1 MAAMAPEVMAASHSR
16 GNGDAGKGRVHR
28 GGGGGDRTRRALGAV
43 LALLALPVLGMLG
56 VLVLVMVGGGAAAD
70 PSTGCG
76 GATVGTV
83 ALDGEQMVNAT
94 TIVATTA
101 GRGLPVFAGVVAI
114 TTAYTESTLHN
125 SSTETDHDSE
135 GLFQQRISIYTKPV
149 ADDPVKATNA
159 FLDRLVGVPD
169 WQTGDPGLNAQT
181 VQASQYPDRYDT
193 HAAFAT
199 RLVGQL
205 WPAAAASTAAA
216 STGTATPA
224 TPDLAVLAVLA
235 APGVAAP
242 APRPSSN
249 RATSGSATSGST
261 TSGGTTTPG
270 PASTAGPAPTVIVP
284 CTGGGS
290 PGPVGGTG
298 NNVAGRT
305 TVPAGFVVTGSAHG
319 QAAVTFALAQLGK
332 PYVYGAAGPNSWDCS
347 GLTMAAWATQ
357 GVALAHFTGTQ
368 ARQGTPEPVD
378 LSAAAGGDL
387 VLIPGADGTAA
398 APGHVGMIAGTSPG
412 PRGRTETW
420 IVQAPMTGIPVE
432 LTDTTA
438 WAGQVV
444 DVRHLA

>member
-1 MAAMAPEVMAASHSR
+1 MAPEVMAASHAHGR
-16 GNGDAGKGRVHR
+16 GGAGKGRVH
-28 GGGGGDRTRRALGAV
+28 GGGGAGDRTRRALGAV

-169 WQTGDPGLNAQT
+169 WQTGDPGVDAQT
-181 VQASQYPDRYDT
+181 VQSSQYPDRYDLN
-193 HAAFAT
+193 AAFAT
-199 RLVGQL
+199 QLVGQL

-216 STGTATPA
+216 STGAATPA
-224 TPDLAVLAVLA
+224 TSDLAVDATLR
-235 APGVAAP
+235 VAAP

-249 RATSGSATSGST
+249 RATSGST
-261 TSGGTTTPG
+261 TSGGTTSGSATSPR
-270 PASTAGPAPTVIVP
+270 PASTAGPAPTVIVA

-368 ARQGTPEPVD
+368 ARQGIPEPVD
-378 LSAAAGGDL
+378 LSAAVGGDL

-398 APGHVGMIAGTSPG
+398 APGHVGMIAGTSLGPG
-412 PRGRTETW
+412 GRTETW

-432 LTDTTA
+432 LTNTTA

>member
-1 MAAMAPEVMAASHSR
+1 MAAMAPEVTAASHAE
-16 GNGDAGKGRVHR
+16 GGGGGGGKGGGHG

-76 GATVGTV
+76 GTTVGTV
-83 ALDGEQMVNAT
+83 ALDGEQLVNAT

-149 ADDPVKATNA
+149 ADDPVKATDA

-169 WQTGDPGLNAQT
+169 WQTGDPGVDAQT
-181 VQASQYPDRYDT
+181 VQASQYPDRYDLN
-193 HAAFAT
+193 AAFASQ
-199 RLVGQL
+199 LVGHL
-205 WPAAAASTAAA
+205 WPAAAAAG
-216 STGTATPA
+216 TGAATPA
-224 TPDLAVLAVLA
+224 TSDLAVDA

-249 RATSGSATSGST
+249 RATSGSTTSGST
-261 TSGGTTTPG
+261 TSPG
-270 PASTAGPAPTVIVP
+270 PASTAGPAPTVIVA

-298 NNVAGRT
+298 NNVAGQT
-305 TVPAGFVVTGSAHG
+305 SIPPGFVITGSARG

-412 PRGRTETW
+412 PGGRTRSW

>member
-1 MAAMAPEVMAASHSR
+1 MAAMAPEVTAASHAE
-16 GNGDAGKGRVHR
+16 GGGGGGGKGGGHG

-76 GATVGTV
+76 GTTVGTV
-83 ALDGEQMVNAT
+83 ALDGEQLVNAT

-149 ADDPVKATNA
+149 ADDPVKAANA

-169 WQTGDPGLNAQT
+169 WQTGDPGVDAQT

-199 RLVGQL
+199 QLVGQL
-205 WPAAAASTAAA
+205 WPAAAA

-224 TPDLAVLAVLA
+224 TPDLAVLA

-249 RATSGSATSGST
+249 RATSSSTTSGST
-261 TSGGTTTPG
+261 TTPRT
-270 PASTAGPAPTVIVP
+270 ASTAGPAPTVILP

-298 NNVAGRT
+298 NNVAGQT
-305 TVPAGFVVTGSAHG
+305 SIPAGFLITGSAQG

-412 PRGRTETW
+412 PGGRTETW

>member
-1 MAAMAPEVMAASHSR
+1 MAAMAPEVTAASHAHGR
-16 GNGDAGKGRVHR
+16 GGAGKGRFH
-28 GGGGGDRTRRALGAV
+28 GGGGGGHRTRTALGAV

-56 VLVLVMVGGGAAAD
+56 VLVLVVVGGGAAAD

-94 TIVATTA
+94 TIIATTA

-159 FLDRLVGVPD
+159 FLDRLVGIPD
-169 WQTGDPGLNAQT
+169 WQTGDPGLDAQT

-199 RLVGQL
+199 QLVGQL
-205 WPAAAASTAAA
+205 WPAAAAAAR
-216 STGTATPA
+216 TGAATPA
-224 TPDLAVLAVLA
+224 TSDLAVDA
-235 APGVAAP
+235 ALRVAAP

-249 RATSGSATSGST
+249 RATSASTTSGST
-261 TSGGTTTPG
+261 TSGSATSPR
-270 PASTAGPAPTVIVP
+270 PASTAGPAPTVILP

-290 PGPVGGTG
+290 PGPVGRTG

-319 QAAVTFALAQLGK
+319 KAAVTFALAQLGK

-378 LSAAAGGDL
+378 LSAAAAGDL

-412 PRGRTETW
+412 PNGRTRSW

>member
-1 MAAMAPEVMAASHSR
+1 MAAMAPEVTAASHAQGR
-16 GNGDAGKGRVHR
+16 GGAGGGRVHR

-76 GATVGTV
+76 GTTVGTV

-101 GRGLPVFAGVVAI
+101 GRGLPVFAAVVAI

-159 FLDRLVGVPD
+159 FLDRLVGIPD
-169 WQTGDPGLNAQT
+169 WQTGDPGVDAQT
-181 VQASQYPDRYDT
+181 VQSSQYPDRYDT

-199 RLVGQL
+199 QLVGQL
-205 WPAAAASTAAA
+205 WPAAAAAA
-216 STGTATPA
+216 STGAATPA
-224 TPDLAVLAVLA
+224 TSDLAVDG

-249 RATSGSATSGST
+249 RATSGSTTSGST
-261 TSGGTTTPG
+261 TTPR
-270 PASTAGPAPTVIVP
+270 PASTAGPAPAVIVP

-305 TVPAGFVVTGSAHG
+305 SIPAGFLITGSAQG

-368 ARQGTPEPVD
+368 ARQGTPQPVD

-398 APGHVGMIAGTSPG
+398 VPGHVGMIAGTSPG
-412 PRGRTETW
+412 PGDRTRSW